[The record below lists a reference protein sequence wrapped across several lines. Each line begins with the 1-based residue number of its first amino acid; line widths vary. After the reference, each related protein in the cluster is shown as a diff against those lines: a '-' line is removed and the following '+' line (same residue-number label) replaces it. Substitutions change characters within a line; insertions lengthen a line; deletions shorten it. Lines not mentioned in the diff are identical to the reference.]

1 MLSPKLFI
9 EERIEERTIELGDGS
24 VEVLHFRHLPNTAFE
39 RYAIWSASKD
49 EDVVATA
56 HARLLAMGLC
66 TPDGA
71 DAITA
76 DQAERLKRPV
86 MLRLIAALLEVNGF
100 GKRTDG
106 GAKDAAAGNA

>member
-1 MLSPKLFI
+1 MLSARLFI
-9 EERIEERTIELGDGS
+9 DDRIEERTIELADGS

-39 RYAIWSASKD
+39 RYAIWTNSAD

-56 HARLLAMGLC
+56 HARLLALGLC
-66 TPDGA
+66 TPEGA

-100 GKRTDG
+100 GKRTEG
-106 GAKDAAAGNA
+106 GARDAAAGNA